1 MKRIIVKVGYMES
14 PRVPHFLAL
23 ARRRGL
29 DFDIMQTSFFLGKRT
44 IKAAATSGMPLWQDN
59 LFIFLSRTAA
69 NATDFFHIPSGR
81 VVELGAQV
89 TV

>member
-1 MKRIIVKVGYMES
+1 
-14 PRVPHFLAL
+14 
-23 ARRRGL
+23 
-29 DFDIMQTSFFLGKRT
+29 
-44 IKAAATSGMPLWQDN
+44 MPLWQDN